1 MEFTAKKPAAVTE
14 KGRSYQ
20 LLQVILD
27 GVGVNHDADGHQ
39 GVESKVKYL
48 IAEKRDDPGS
58 TQLEHTHFYDNGAVF
73 RDGELPTHSFTLYAP
88 YVAIPQIRIIS
99 REMAEAMHM
108 SEAEGEVKG
117 HSGYKSQL

>member
-1 MEFTAKKPAAVTE
+1 MEGWNSLQKNNPAAVAA
-14 KGRSYQ
+14 KSRSYQ

-58 TQLEHTHFYDNGAVF
+58 TQLEHTH
-73 RDGELPTHSFTLYAP
+73 TL
-88 YVAIPQIRIIS
+88 S
-99 REMAEAMHM
+99 
-108 SEAEGEVKG
+108 
-117 HSGYKSQL
+117 